1 MFLDDQTFMG
11 RCLSG
16 TALVDEVDDYV
27 DQWHEGDSQVSLK
40 DYLGM
45 SQFEYATWVEKP
57 DSLKFLLNR
66 RKRGLPNTDYKA
78 VANQLR
84 TAARADSP
92 EDEEELIEW
101 LRSTGRI

>member
-1 MFLDDQTFMG
+1 MFLDNQTFIG

-16 TALVDEVDDYV
+16 TAFVDEVDDYV
-27 DQWHEGDSQVSLK
+27 DQWNESDTDLPLREF
-40 DYLGM
+40 LGM
-45 SQFEYATWVEKP
+45 TRFEYALWVEKP
-57 DSLKFLLNR
+57 DCLKYLINR
-66 RKRGLPNTDYKA
+66 RKRGLPNADFDA

-101 LRSTGRI
+101 LRLTGRI